1 MAKRSPILLSFLLA
15 LAVLEAAPDSPSFRN
30 DVLPILSKAGCN
42 SGPCHGALAGKNGF
56 RLSLRGYDPVTDY
69 FSLTREAL
77 GRRLVKMAPAR
88 SLILLKPTLTL
99 PHGGG
104 KRFDV
109 DSPEYRVIADWIAA
123 GAPAPKPGDPEIETI
138 EVHPEKI
145 VLQQPGDTVRIS
157 VRARFSDGS
166 IREVTRQTKFS
177 STNEGVVEVGDRGL
191 ATAKG
196 HGEGAVSVWY
206 SSKVAFSRVTVPH
219 ERQLGPELF
228 GQAPRNN
235 WVDDLVLAKLS
246 ELQIPPSPLSDDNT
260 FIRRVYLDTLGVLP
274 NRQDLSRFLGDT
286 RSDRRARLIDSV
298 LDRPE
303 YVDYWA
309 YKWSDLLLVSSRK
322 LEQAAMWSYYHW
334 IRNGVAENRPWDRF
348 IEELVTATGSNLENG
363 AVNYWLIHQQ
373 PQEITENL
381 SQAFLGISLTC
392 ARCHNHPL
400 EKWTQDQYYGM
411 ANLVSRVRLKD
422 GQAAGEVTLVPRP
435 VGEVSH
441 PRLGRP
447 MPPQPLDGEAL
458 ALDDPADRRRHLA
471 RWLVGSEHFARSLVN
486 RVWAHFFG
494 RGVVDPEDD
503 LRATNPAS
511 NEALLSALTRDFMDH
526 GHDVKRLIRTILNSA
541 TYQLSSTGV
550 PANRDDEEYFSHHRS
565 RRLPAEVVLDAM
577 SQVTEV
583 PEEFEGYPLGTRAL
597 QLPETQVES
606 YFLDSF
612 GRPPRL
618 TSGADERKGDANVAQ
633 VLHLINGG
641 TLNRKLRAEG
651 GAVDRLLELELSAP
665 ELVERVYESAL
676 SRRPSRPEVARLVA
690 ALDLEQA
697 SREGVED
704 LFWAVLTSK
713 EFLFTH

>member
-1 MAKRSPILLSFLLA
+1 MTKRSPFLPLFLLSF
-15 LAVLEAAPDSPSFRN
+15 AVLQAAPDSPSFRN

-104 KRFDV
+104 RRFDV
-109 DSPEYRVIADWIAA
+109 DSPEYRVIAAWIAA
-123 GAPAPKPGDPEIETI
+123 GAPAPNPDDPVIETI
-138 EVHPEKI
+138 EVSPEKI
-145 VLQQPGDTVRIS
+145 LLQQPGDTVQIS
-157 VRARFSDGS
+157 VRARFSDGTS
-166 IREVTRQTKFS
+166 REVTRQTKFS
-177 STNEGVVEVGDRGL
+177 STNEGVVAVGDRGL

-219 ERQLGPELF
+219 ERQLGPEVF

-235 WVDDLVLAKLS
+235 RVDDLVLAKLR
-246 ELQIPPSPLSDDNT
+246 ELRIPPSPLCDDNT

-274 NRQDLSRFLGDT
+274 SRQDLSRFLADT

-298 LDRPE
+298 LERPE
-303 YVDYWA
+303 YVDYWT

-322 LEQAAMWSYYHW
+322 LEPAAMWSYYDW
-334 IRNGVAENRPWDRF
+334 IRNGVAQNRPWDRF
-348 IEELVTATGSNLENG
+348 IEELLTATGSNLENG

-373 PQEITENL
+373 PREITENL
-381 SQAFLGISLTC
+381 SEAFLGISLTC

-411 ANLVSRVRLKD
+411 ANLVSRVRLKN

-435 VGEVSH
+435 VGEVNH

-447 MPPQPLDGEAL
+447 MPPQPLDGESL
-458 ALDDPADRRRHLA
+458 GLDDPADRRRHLA

-494 RGVVDPEDD
+494 RGIVDPEDD

-511 NEALLSALTRDFMDH
+511 NEALLSALTRDFMDN

-541 TYQLSSTGV
+541 TYQLSSQAN
-550 PANRDDEEYFSHHRS
+550 PANGNDEEYFSHHRS
-565 RRLPAEVVLDAM
+565 RRLPAEVVLDSI

-583 PEEFEGYPLGTRAL
+583 PEEFKGYPLGTRAL

-618 TSGADERKGDANVAQ
+618 SSGADERKGDANVAQ

-641 TLNRKLRAEG
+641 TLNRKLRAEE
-651 GAVDRLLELELSAP
+651 GAVDRFLDLELPAP
-665 ELVERVYESAL
+665 ELVERVYETAL

-697 SREGVED
+697 SREGIED

>member
-1 MAKRSPILLSFLLA
+1 
-15 LAVLEAAPDSPSFRN
+15 
-30 DVLPILSKAGCN
+30 
-42 SGPCHGALAGKNGF
+42 
-56 RLSLRGYDPVTDY
+56 
-69 FSLTREAL
+69 
-77 GRRLVKMAPAR
+77 MAPAR

-123 GAPAPKPGDPEIETI
+123 GAPAPRPDDPVIETI
-138 EVHPEKI
+138 EVSPER
-145 VLQQPGDTVRIS
+145 VLLNRPGDAVQLS

-166 IREVTRQTKFS
+166 TREVTRQTKFS
-177 STNEGVVEVGDRGL
+177 SPNEGVVDVGDRGL

-219 ERQLGPELF
+219 ERRLGPEVF

-235 WVDDLVLAKLS
+235 WVDDLVLAKLR
-246 ELQIPPSPLSDDNT
+246 ELRIPPSPLCDDNT

-274 NRQDLSRFLGDT
+274 SRQDLNRFLADT

-298 LDRPE
+298 LDRPA
-303 YVDYWA
+303 YVDHWA

-322 LEQAAMWSYYHW
+322 LEPAAMWSYYDW
-334 IRNGVAENRPWDRF
+334 IRNAVAENRPWDRF
-348 IEELVTATGSNLENG
+348 IEELVTATGSNLDNG

-373 PQEITENL
+373 PQGITENL

-411 ANLVSRVRLKD
+411 ANLVSRVRLKNGD
-422 GQAAGEVTLVPRP
+422 AAGEVTLVPRP
-435 VGEVSH
+435 VGDVSH

-458 ALDDPADRRRHLA
+458 ALDDPDDRRRHLA

-511 NEALLSALTRDFMDH
+511 NEALLSALTRDFMDN

-541 TYQLSSTGV
+541 TYQLSSG
-550 PANRDDEEYFSHHRS
+550 ANAANQDDEEYFSHHRS
-565 RRLPAEVVLDAM
+565 RRLPAEVVLDAF

-583 PEEFEGYPLGTRAL
+583 PEEFKGYPLGTRAL

-618 TSGADERKGDANVAQ
+618 SSGADERKGEANVAQ

-651 GAVDRLLELELSAP
+651 GAVDRLLELDLPAP
-665 ELVERVYESAL
+665 ELVEQVYETAL
-676 SRRPSRPEVARLVA
+676 SRQPSRPEVARLVS

-704 LFWAVLTSK
+704 LLWAVLTSK

>member
-1 MAKRSPILLSFLLA
+1 
-15 LAVLEAAPDSPSFRN
+15 PSVRN
-30 DVLPILSKAGCN
+30 DVLPGLSKAGCN

-104 KRFDV
+104 KRFEV

-123 GAPAPKPGDPEIETI
+123 GAPAPKPGDPVIENI
-138 EVHPEKI
+138 EVDPEKI
-145 VLQQPGDTVRIS
+145 VLHTPGDTVRIS

-166 IREVTRQTKFS
+166 VRDVTRQTKFS

-191 ATAKG
+191 VTAKG

-206 SSKVAFSRVTVPH
+206 SSKVAFSRVSVPH
-219 ERQLGPELF
+219 ERQLGPEVF

-246 ELQIPPSPLSDDNT
+246 ELRIPPSPLCDDNT

-274 NRQDLSRFLGDT
+274 GRQDLSRFLGDT
-286 RSDRRARLIDSV
+286 RADRRARLIDSV

-322 LEQAAMWSYYHW
+322 LEKAAMWSYYAW

-411 ANLVSRVRLKD
+411 ANLVSRVRLKN

-458 ALDDPADRRRHLA
+458 ELDDPADRRRHLA

-511 NEALLSALTRDFMDH
+511 NEALLSALTRDFMDN

-577 SQVTEV
+577 SQVTGV
-583 PEEFEGYPLGTRAL
+583 PEEFKGYPLGTRAL

-651 GAVDRLLELELSAP
+651 GAVDRLLELELPAP

-676 SRRPSRPEVARLVA
+676 SRRPSRPEVARLVS

-697 SREGVED
+697 SRAGVGD
-704 LFWAVLTSK
+704 LFW
-713 EFLFTH
+713 

>member
-123 GAPAPKPGDPEIETI
+123 GAPAPKPGEPAIETI

-235 WVDDLVLAKLS
+235 WVDDLVLAKLG
-246 ELQIPPSPLSDDNT
+246 ELRIPPSPLCDDNT

-511 NEALLSALTRDFMDH
+511 NEALLSALTRNFMDH

-583 PEEFEGYPLGTRAL
+583 PEDFKGYPLGTRAL

-676 SRRPSRPEVARLVA
+676 SRRPSRPEVDRLVA

>member
-109 DSPEYRVIADWIAA
+109 GSPEYRVIADWIAA
-123 GAPAPKPGDPEIETI
+123 GAPAPKPGEPAIETI

-583 PEEFEGYPLGTRAL
+583 PEDFKGYPLGTRAL

-676 SRRPSRPEVARLVA
+676 SRRPSRPEVDRLVA

>member
-274 NRQDLSRFLGDT
+274 NRQDLRRFLGDT

-583 PEEFEGYPLGTRAL
+583 PEDFKGYPLGTRAL

>member
-1 MAKRSPILLSFLLA
+1 MAKRSPVLLLSFLI
-15 LAVLEAAPDSPSFRN
+15 LAVSEAAPDSPGFRN

-123 GAPAPKPGDPEIETI
+123 GAPAPRPDDPVIETI
-138 EVHPEKI
+138 EVSPER
-145 VLQQPGDTVRIS
+145 VLLNKPGETVQLS

-166 IREVTRQTKFS
+166 SREVTRQTKFS
-177 STNEGVVEVGDRGL
+177 STNEGVVDVGDRGL

-228 GQAPRNN
+228 RQAPRHN
-235 WVDDLVLAKLS
+235 WVDELVLAKLG
-246 ELQIPPSPLSDDNT
+246 ELRIPPSPLCDDNT
-260 FIRRVYLDTLGVLP
+260 FIRRLYLDTLGVLP
-274 NRQDLSRFLGDT
+274 SRQHLNRFLADT
-286 RSDRRARLIDSV
+286 RSDRRARLIDSI

-303 YVDYWA
+303 YVDHWA
-309 YKWSDLLLVSSRK
+309 YKWSDLLLVSSRE
-322 LEQAAMWSYYHW
+322 LEPAAMWSYYDW
-334 IRNGVAENRPWDRF
+334 IRNGVARNRPWDRF

-411 ANLVSRVRLKD
+411 ANLVSRVRLKNGD
-422 GQAAGEVTLVPRP
+422 AAGEVTLVPRP
-435 VGEVSH
+435 VGDVSH

-447 MPPQPLDGEAL
+447 MSPQPLDGESL

-471 RWLVGSEHFARSLVN
+471 SWLVGSEHFARSLVN

-494 RGVVDPEDD
+494 RGIVDPEDD

-511 NEALLSALTRDFMDH
+511 NEALLAALTRDFMDN
-526 GHDVKRLIRTILNSA
+526 GHDVKRLIRTILNSSA
-541 TYQLSSTGV
+541 YQLSSTALPG
-550 PANRDDEEYFSHHRS
+550 NRDDEAYFSHHRS
-565 RRLPAEVVLDAM
+565 RRLPAEVVLDAF

-618 TSGADERKGDANVAQ
+618 TSGADERKGEANVAQ

-651 GAVDRLLELELSAP
+651 GAVDRFLGLELPAP
-665 ELVERVYESAL
+665 ELVQQVYETAL
-676 SRRPSRPEVARLVA
+676 SRRPSEAEVSRLVS
-690 ALDLEQA
+690 ALELEQA
-697 SREGVED
+697 SREGIED

>member
-1 MAKRSPILLSFLLA
+1 MFLLS
-15 LAVLEAAPDSPSFRN
+15 LAVLEAAPASPSFRN

-104 KRFDV
+104 KRFEV
-109 DSPEYRVIADWIAA
+109 DSPEYRVIAAWVAA
-123 GAPAPKPGDPEIETI
+123 GAPAPNPGDPVIENI
-138 EVHPEKI
+138 EVSPEK
-145 VLQQPGDTVRIS
+145 VLLNKPGDTVQIS

-166 IREVTRQTKFS
+166 SREVTRQTKFS
-177 STNEGVVEVGDRGL
+177 STNEGVVSVGDQGL
-191 ATAKG
+191 ATAMG

-219 ERQLGPELF
+219 ERQLGPEVF

-235 WVDDLVLAKLS
+235 RVDDLVLAKLR
-246 ELQIPPSPLSDDNT
+246 ELRVPPSPLCDDNT
-260 FIRRVYLDTLGVLP
+260 FVRRVHLDTLGVLP
-274 NRQDLSRFLGDT
+274 SRQDLSRFLADT

-298 LDRPE
+298 LERPE
-303 YVDYWA
+303 YVDYWT

-322 LEQAAMWSYYHW
+322 LESAAMWSYYDW
-334 IRNGVAENRPWDRF
+334 IRNAVAENRPWDRF

-411 ANLVSRVRLKD
+411 ANLVSRVRLKN

-435 VGEVSH
+435 VGEVNH

-447 MPPQPLDGEAL
+447 MPPQPLDGDSL
-458 ALDDPADRRRHLA
+458 ALDDPSDRRRHLA

-494 RGVVDPEDD
+494 RGIVDPEDD

-511 NEALLSALTRDFMDH
+511 NEALLSALTRDFMDN

-541 TYQLSSTGV
+541 TYQLSSTAN
-550 PANRDDEEYFSHHRS
+550 PANRNDEEYFSHHRS
-565 RRLPAEVVLDAM
+565 RRLPAEVVLDAI

-618 TSGADERKGDANVAQ
+618 SSGADERKGEANVAQ

-641 TLNRKLRAEG
+641 TLNQKLRAEG
-651 GAVDRLLELELSAP
+651 GAVDRFLDLELPAP
-665 ELVERVYESAL
+665 ALVEQVYATAL
-676 SRRPSRPEVARLVA
+676 SRRPSRPEIDRLVS
-690 ALDLEQA
+690 ALDLGQV
-697 SREGVED
+697 SREGIED

>member
-1 MAKRSPILLSFLLA
+1 MTKRSSVLLLFVLA

-109 DSPEYRVIADWIAA
+109 DSLEYRVIANWIAA
-123 GAPAPKPGDPEIETI
+123 GAPAPGPEDPVIETI
-138 EVHPEKI
+138 EVSPEKI
-145 VLQQPGDTVRIS
+145 LLQKPGDTVQIA

-166 IREVTRQTKFS
+166 TREVTRQTKFS
-177 STNEGVVEVGDRGL
+177 STNEGVVDVGDRGL

-228 GQAPRNN
+228 RQAPRYN
-235 WVDDLVLAKLS
+235 WVDDLVLAKLR
-246 ELQIPPSPLSDDNT
+246 ELRIPPSPLCDDNT
-260 FIRRVYLDTLGVLP
+260 FIRRLYLDTLGVLP
-274 NRQDLSRFLGDT
+274 SRQDLNRFLADT
-286 RSDRRARLIDSV
+286 RSDRRARLVDSV

-303 YVDYWA
+303 YVDHWA
-309 YKWSDLLLVSSRK
+309 YKWSDLLLVSSRE
-322 LEQAAMWSYYHW
+322 LAPAAMWSYYDW
-334 IRNGVAENRPWDRF
+334 IRNGVARNRPWDQF
-348 IEELVTATGSNLENG
+348 IGELVTATGSNLENG

-411 ANLVSRVRLKD
+411 ANLVSRVRLKNGD
-422 GQAAGEVTLVPRP
+422 AAGEVTLVPRP
-435 VGEVSH
+435 VGDVSH

-447 MPPQPLDGEAL
+447 MLPQPLDGESV

-471 RWLVGSEHFARSLVN
+471 SWLVGSEHFARSLVN

-494 RGVVDPEDD
+494 RGIVDPEDD

-511 NEALLSALTRDFMDH
+511 NEALLSKLTRDFMDN
-526 GHDVKRLIRTILNSA
+526 GHDVKRLIRIILNSA
-541 TYQLSSTGV
+541 TYQLSSR
-550 PANRDDEEYFSHHRS
+550 ANSANQDDEEYFSHHRS
-565 RRLPAEVVLDAM
+565 RRLPAEVVLDAF

-583 PEEFEGYPLGTRAL
+583 PEEFKGYPLGTRAL

-618 TSGADERKGDANVAQ
+618 TSGADERKGEANVAQ

-651 GAVDRLLELELSAP
+651 GAVDRLLSLEIPAP
-665 ELVERVYESAL
+665 ELVGQVYEAAL
-676 SRRPSRPEVARLVA
+676 SRRPSEAEIARLVS
-690 ALDLEQA
+690 ALELEEA
-697 SREGVED
+697 SREGIED

>member
-1 MAKRSPILLSFLLA
+1 MTKRSSVLLLFVLA

-109 DSPEYRVIADWIAA
+109 DSLEYRVIANWIAA
-123 GAPAPKPGDPEIETI
+123 GAPAPAPEDPVIETV
-138 EVHPEKI
+138 EVSPEKI
-145 VLQQPGDTVRIS
+145 LLQKPGDTVQIT

-166 IREVTRQTKFS
+166 SREVTRQTKFS
-177 STNEGVVEVGDRGL
+177 STNEGVVDVGDRGL

-228 GQAPRNN
+228 RQAPRYN
-235 WVDDLVLAKLS
+235 WVDDLVLAKLR
-246 ELQIPPSPLSDDNT
+246 ELRIPPSPLCDDNT
-260 FIRRVYLDTLGVLP
+260 FIRRLYLDTLGVLP
-274 NRQDLSRFLGDT
+274 SRQDLNRFLADT
-286 RSDRRARLIDSV
+286 RSDRRARLVDSV

-303 YVDYWA
+303 YVDHWA
-309 YKWSDLLLVSSRK
+309 YKWSDLLLVSSRE
-322 LEQAAMWSYYHW
+322 LAPAAMWSYYDW
-334 IRNGVAENRPWDRF
+334 IRNGVARNRPWDQF
-348 IEELVTATGSNLENG
+348 IGELVTATGSNLENG

-411 ANLVSRVRLKD
+411 ANLVSRVRLKNGD
-422 GQAAGEVTLVPRP
+422 AAGEVTLVPRP
-435 VGEVSH
+435 VGDVSH

-447 MPPQPLDGEAL
+447 MLPQPLDGESV

-471 RWLVGSEHFARSLVN
+471 SWLVGSEHFARSLVN

-494 RGVVDPEDD
+494 RGIVDPEDD

-511 NEALLSALTRDFMDH
+511 NEALLSKLTRDFMDN
-526 GHDVKRLIRTILNSA
+526 GHDVKRLIRIILNSA
-541 TYQLSSTGV
+541 TYQLSSR
-550 PANRDDEEYFSHHRS
+550 ANSANQDDEEYFSHHRS
-565 RRLPAEVVLDAM
+565 RRLPAEVVLDAF

-583 PEEFEGYPLGTRAL
+583 PEEFKGYPLGTRAL

-618 TSGADERKGDANVAQ
+618 TSGADERKGETNVAQ

-651 GAVDRLLELELSAP
+651 GAVDRLLGLELPAP
-665 ELVERVYESAL
+665 ELVEQVYETAL
-676 SRRPSRPEVARLVA
+676 SRRPSEAEIAGLVS
-690 ALDLEQA
+690 ALELEQA
-697 SREGVED
+697 GREGIED

>member
-1 MAKRSPILLSFLLA
+1 MAKRSPVLLLFLLT

-30 DVLPILSKAGCN
+30 DVLPVLSKAGCN

-104 KRFDV
+104 KRFEV

-123 GAPAPKPGDPEIETI
+123 GAPAPKPGDPVIENI
-138 EVHPEKI
+138 EVDPEKI
-145 VLQQPGDTVRIS
+145 VLHTPGDTVRIS

-166 IREVTRQTKFS
+166 VRDVTRQTKFS

-191 ATAKG
+191 VTAKG

-206 SSKVAFSRVTVPH
+206 SSKVAFSRVSVPH
-219 ERQLGPELF
+219 ERQLGPEVF

-246 ELQIPPSPLSDDNT
+246 ELRIPPSPLCDDNT

-274 NRQDLSRFLGDT
+274 GRQDLSRFLGDT
-286 RSDRRARLIDSV
+286 RADRRARLIDSV
-298 LDRPE
+298 LDRSE

-322 LEQAAMWSYYHW
+322 LEKAAMWSYYAW

-411 ANLVSRVRLKD
+411 ANLVSRVRLKN

-511 NEALLSALTRDFMDH
+511 NEALLSALTRDFMDN

-577 SQVTEV
+577 SQVTEI
-583 PEEFEGYPLGTRAL
+583 PEEFKGYPLGTRAL

-651 GAVDRLLELELSAP
+651 GAVDRLLELELPAA

-676 SRRPSRPEVARLVA
+676 SRRPSRPEVARLVS

>member
-1 MAKRSPILLSFLLA
+1 MTKRSPILLLFLLA

-56 RLSLRGYDPVTDY
+56 RLSLRGYDPVSDY

-123 GAPAPKPGDPEIETI
+123 GAPAPKPGDPAVETI

-235 WVDDLVLAKLS
+235 WVDDLVLAKLG
-246 ELQIPPSPLSDDNT
+246 ELRIPPSPLCDDNT

-583 PEEFEGYPLGTRAL
+583 PEDFKGYPLGTRAL

>member
-1 MAKRSPILLSFLLA
+1 MSPAERSLLEHVRAA
-15 LAVLEAAPDSPSFRN
+15 LAEAQFDPTHASDIFLRADAEAALEAALPTAVIVVAGRDDARLPTARFLGATYRPDLLVELDTARVAVGLTLLRN
-30 DVLPILSKAGCN
+30 DAG
-42 SGPCHGALAGKNGF
+42 PLAGALAFCVLALWGPAARAQQVDGATAEREF
-56 RLSLRGYDPVTDY
+56 HEQATRALAHGELDEAVTLASGRPETDPAAAALHGRTLVLRGLYDEARERLAPVAEAAPASAAGLELGLVLQRVGRGDEADPY
-69 FSLTREAL
+69 LEAVLTRGLRSRRPVDKYRGGLAARAL
-77 GRRLVKMAPAR
+77 GRYRQANGLLR
-88 SLILLKPTLTL
+88 S
-99 PHGGG
+99 
-104 KRFDV
+104 
-109 DSPEYRVIADWIAA
+109 AA
-123 GAPAPKPGDPEIETI
+123 IGAPEDPAI
-138 EVHPEKI
+138 H
-145 VLQQPGDTVRIS
+145 TVW
-157 VRARFSDGS
+157 A
-166 IREVTRQTKFS
+166 
-177 STNEGVVEVGDRGL
+177 
-191 ATAKG
+191 
-196 HGEGAVSVWY
+196 
-206 SSKVAFSRVTVPH
+206 
-219 ERQLGPELF
+219 ELF
-228 GQAPRNN
+228 
-235 WVDDLVLAKLS
+235 
-246 ELQIPPSPLSDDNT
+246 
-260 FIRRVYLDTLGVLP
+260 
-274 NRQDLSRFLGDT
+274 
-286 RSDRRARLIDSV
+286 
-298 LDRPE
+298 
-303 YVDYWA
+303 
-309 YKWSDLLLVSSRK
+309 
-322 LEQAAMWSYYHW
+322 
-334 IRNGVAENRPWDRF
+334 
-348 IEELVTATGSNLENG
+348 
-363 AVNYWLIHQQ
+363 
-373 PQEITENL
+373 
-381 SQAFLGISLTC
+381 
-392 ARCHNHPL
+392 L
-400 EKWTQDQYYGM
+400 EKYNRADAVQSFT
-411 ANLVSRVRLKD
+411 
-422 GQAAGEVTLVPRP
+422 AALE
-435 VGEVSH
+435 
-441 PRLGRP
+441 
-447 MPPQPLDGEAL
+447 
-458 ALDDPADRRRHLA
+458 LDDPADRRRHLA

-577 SQVTEV
+577 SQVTGV

-651 GAVDRLLELELSAP
+651 GAVDRFLELELSAP

-676 SRRPSRPEVARLVA
+676 SRRPSQSEVARLVS

>member
-123 GAPAPKPGDPEIETI
+123 GAPAPKPGEPAIETI

-145 VLQQPGDTVRIS
+145 VLQQPGDTVRIL

-235 WVDDLVLAKLS
+235 WVDDLVLAKLG
-246 ELQIPPSPLSDDNT
+246 ELRIPPSPLCDDNT

-651 GAVDRLLELELSAP
+651 GAVDRLLEMELSAP

-676 SRRPSRPEVARLVA
+676 SRRPSRPEVDRLVA

>member
-1 MAKRSPILLSFLLA
+1 MAKRSPVLLLFVLA
-15 LAVLEAAPDSPSFRN
+15 LAVVEAAPDSPSFRN
-30 DVLPILSKAGCN
+30 DVLPVLSKAGCN

-123 GAPAPKPGDPEIETI
+123 GAPAPKPGDPVIEHI
-138 EVHPEKI
+138 EVDPDKI
-145 VLQQPGDTVRIS
+145 VLHTPGDTVRIS

-166 IREVTRQTKFS
+166 VRDVTRQTKFS

-191 ATAKG
+191 VTAKG

-219 ERQLGPELF
+219 ERQLGPEVF
-228 GQAPRNN
+228 GRAPRNN

-246 ELQIPPSPLSDDNT
+246 ELRIPPSPLCDDST

-274 NRQDLSRFLGDT
+274 SRQDLSRFLGDT
-286 RSDRRARLIDSV
+286 RGDRRARLIDSV

-322 LEQAAMWSYYHW
+322 LEKAAMWSYYAW

-411 ANLVSRVRLKD
+411 ANLVSRVRLKN

-447 MPPQPLDGEAL
+447 MPPQPLDGESL

-471 RWLVGSEHFARSLVN
+471 RWLVGSEHFSRSLVN

-511 NEALLSALTRDFMDH
+511 NEALLSALTRDFMDN

-550 PANRDDEEYFSHHRS
+550 PANRNDEEYFSHHRS
-565 RRLPAEVVLDAM
+565 RRLPAEVVLDTM

-583 PEEFEGYPLGTRAL
+583 PEEFTGYPLGTRAL

-651 GAVDRLLELELSAP
+651 GAVDRLLELELPAP

-676 SRRPSRPEVARLVA
+676 SRRPSRPEVARLVS

>member
-123 GAPAPKPGDPEIETI
+123 GAPAPKPGEPAIETI

-177 STNEGVVEVGDRGL
+177 STNEGVVVVGDRGL

-286 RSDRRARLIDSV
+286 SSDRRARLIDSV

-435 VGEVSH
+435 VGDVSH

-583 PEEFEGYPLGTRAL
+583 PEDFKGYPLGTRAL

>member
-1 MAKRSPILLSFLLA
+1 MTKRSPVLLLFVLA

-109 DSPEYRVIADWIAA
+109 DSLEYRVIANWIAA
-123 GAPAPKPGDPEIETI
+123 GAPAPGPEDPVIETI
-138 EVHPEKI
+138 EVSPEKI
-145 VLQQPGDTVRIS
+145 LLQKPGDTVQIA

-166 IREVTRQTKFS
+166 TREVTRQTKFS
-177 STNEGVVEVGDRGL
+177 STNEGVVDVGDRGL

-228 GQAPRNN
+228 RQAPRNN
-235 WVDDLVLAKLS
+235 WVDDLVLAKLR
-246 ELQIPPSPLSDDNT
+246 ELRIPPSPLCDDNT
-260 FIRRVYLDTLGVLP
+260 FIRRLYLDTLGVLP
-274 NRQDLSRFLGDT
+274 SRQDLNRFLADS
-286 RSDRRARLIDSV
+286 RSDRRARLVDSV

-303 YVDYWA
+303 YVDHWA
-309 YKWSDLLLVSSRK
+309 YKWSDLLLVSSRE
-322 LEQAAMWSYYHW
+322 LAPAAMWSYYDW
-334 IRNGVAENRPWDRF
+334 IRNGVARNRPWDQF
-348 IEELVTATGSNLENG
+348 IGELVTATGSNLENG

-411 ANLVSRVRLKD
+411 ANLVSRVRLKNGD
-422 GQAAGEVTLVPRP
+422 GAGEVTLVPRP
-435 VGEVSH
+435 VGDVSH

-447 MPPQPLDGEAL
+447 MLPQPLDGESV

-471 RWLVGSEHFARSLVN
+471 SWLVGSEHFARSLVN

-494 RGVVDPEDD
+494 RGIVDPEDD

-511 NEALLSALTRDFMDH
+511 NEALLSALTRDFMDN

-541 TYQLSSTGV
+541 TYQLSSG
-550 PANRDDEEYFSHHRS
+550 ANSANQDDEEYFSHHRS
-565 RRLPAEVVLDAM
+565 RRLPAEVVLDAF

-583 PEEFEGYPLGTRAL
+583 PEEFKGYPLGIRAL

-618 TSGADERKGDANVAQ
+618 TSGADERKGEANVAQ

-651 GAVDRLLELELSAP
+651 GAVDRLLGLELPAP
-665 ELVERVYESAL
+665 ELVDQVYETAL
-676 SRRPSRPEVARLVA
+676 SRRPSEAENARLIS
-690 ALDLEQA
+690 ALELQRA
-697 SREGVED
+697 GREGIED

>member
-1 MAKRSPILLSFLLA
+1 MAKRSPVLLLFV
-15 LAVLEAAPDSPSFRN
+15 LAVAVLKAAPDSPSFRN

-109 DSPEYRVIADWIAA
+109 DSPEYHVIADWIAA
-123 GAPAPKPGDPEIETI
+123 GAPAPSPDDPVIETI
-138 EVHPEKI
+138 EVSPEKI
-145 VLQQPGDTVRIS
+145 LLRKPGDTVRIS

-166 IREVTRQTKFS
+166 SREVTRQTKFS
-177 STNEGVVEVGDRGL
+177 STNEGVVAVGDRGL

-219 ERQLGPELF
+219 ERKLGPDVF

-235 WVDDLVLAKLS
+235 RVDDLVLAKLR
-246 ELQIPPSPLSDDNT
+246 ELRIPPSPLCDDNT
-260 FIRRVYLDTLGVLP
+260 FIRRVYLDTLGLLP
-274 NRQDLSRFLGDT
+274 SRQDLSRFLADT
-286 RSDRRARLIDSV
+286 RSDRRARLIDAV
-298 LDRPE
+298 LERPE
-303 YVDYWA
+303 YVDYWT

-322 LEQAAMWSYYHW
+322 LEPAAMWSYYDW
-334 IRNGVAENRPWDRF
+334 IRNGVARNRPWDRF

-411 ANLVSRVRLKD
+411 ANLVSRVRLKK

-447 MPPQPLDGEAL
+447 MPPQPLDGESL
-458 ALDDPADRRRHLA
+458 ELEDPADRRRHLA

-494 RGVVDPEDD
+494 RGIVDPEDD

-511 NEALLSALTRDFMDH
+511 NEALLSALTRDFMDN

-541 TYQLSSTGV
+541 TYQLSSQAN
-550 PANRDDEEYFSHHRS
+550 PANGNDDEYFSHHRS
-565 RRLPAEVVLDAM
+565 RRLPAEVVLDAI

-583 PEEFEGYPLGTRAL
+583 PEEFKGYPLGTRAL

-618 TSGADERKGDANVAQ
+618 SSGADERKGDANVAQ

-651 GAVDRLLELELSAP
+651 GAVDRFLDLELPAP
-665 ELVERVYESAL
+665 ELVEQIYEMAL
-676 SRRPSRPEVARLVA
+676 SRRPSQPEVARLVS
-690 ALDLEQA
+690 ALALEQA
-697 SREGVED
+697 GREGIED

>member
-1 MAKRSPILLSFLLA
+1 MAKRSPVLLLFVLA
-15 LAVLEAAPDSPSFRN
+15 LAVVEAAPDSPSFRN
-30 DVLPILSKAGCN
+30 DVLPVLSKAGCN

-123 GAPAPKPGDPEIETI
+123 GAPAPKPGDPVIENI
-138 EVHPEKI
+138 EVDPDKI
-145 VLQQPGDTVRIS
+145 VLHTPGDTVRIS

-166 IREVTRQTKFS
+166 VRDVTRQTKFS

-191 ATAKG
+191 VTAKG

-219 ERQLGPELF
+219 ERQLGPEVF
-228 GQAPRNN
+228 GQSPRNN

-246 ELQIPPSPLSDDNT
+246 ELRIPPSPLCDDNT

-274 NRQDLSRFLGDT
+274 SRQDLSRFLGDT
-286 RSDRRARLIDSV
+286 RGDRRARLIDSV

-322 LEQAAMWSYYHW
+322 LERAAMWSYYAW

-348 IEELVTATGSNLENG
+348 IEDLVTATGSNLENG

-411 ANLVSRVRLKD
+411 ANLVSRVRLKN

-511 NEALLSALTRDFMDH
+511 NEALLSALTRDFMDN

-577 SQVTEV
+577 SQVTEI
-583 PEEFEGYPLGTRAL
+583 PEEFKGYPLGTRAL

-651 GAVDRLLELELSAP
+651 GAVDRLLELELSAA

-676 SRRPSRPEVARLVA
+676 SRRPSRPEVDRLIS

>member
-1 MAKRSPILLSFLLA
+1 MAKRSPILLPFLLA

-56 RLSLRGYDPVTDY
+56 RLSLRGYDPVSDY

-123 GAPAPKPGDPEIETI
+123 GAPAPKPGDPAVETI

-145 VLQQPGDTVRIS
+145 VLQKPGDTVRIS

-228 GQAPRNN
+228 GEAPRKN

-246 ELQIPPSPLSDDNT
+246 ELRIPPSPLCDDNT

-322 LEQAAMWSYYHW
+322 LERAAMWSYYHW

-494 RGVVDPEDD
+494 RGVVEPEDD

-511 NEALLSALTRDFMDH
+511 NEALLSALTQDFMDN